1 MSQYMKVETHLL
13 QTPFCFLRNK
23 DESEP
28 ENRSLI
34 SYNKQKQPESSGLRR
49 FGQISGNMVADI
61 SRSGLVIIF
70 EPKEAVHCSPRAQNA
85 YNLQQSC
92 STTDHLAPRTTST
105 SPPPQT

>member
-49 FGQISGNMVADI
+49 FGQISGNMVAHI

-70 EPKEAVHCSPRAQNA
+70 EPKEAVHCSPRMPKMHTTYNNHAAQ
-85 YNLQQSC
+85 QII
-92 STTDHLAPRTTST
+92 
-105 SPPPQT
+105 

>member
-34 SYNKQKQPESSGLRR
+34 SYKAEATGKLRLAAFRTNLGQHGGTHFTVGISDNLRAEGSGALQPT
-49 FGQISGNMVADI
+49 N
-61 SRSGLVIIF
+61 
-70 EPKEAVHCSPRAQNA
+70 AQNA